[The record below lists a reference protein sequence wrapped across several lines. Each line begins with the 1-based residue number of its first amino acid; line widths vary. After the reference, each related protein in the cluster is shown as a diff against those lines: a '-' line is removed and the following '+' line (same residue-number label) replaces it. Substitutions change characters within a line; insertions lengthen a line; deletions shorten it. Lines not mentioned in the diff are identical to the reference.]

1 MSQLSQNERQSRTIK
16 RTLCIGLGGTGR
28 DVLMQ
33 IRRLIIDRYGKL
45 SELPV
50 VSFVHIDADKGASK
64 VSGLRTGNTYHGED
78 ILFRD
83 AEKVVATMSSQEVND
98 LVQGLEKRS
107 LYEREGP
114 YDHIGSWFAPQL
126 LRNIKAIEDGASGI
140 RPVGRLAFFHN
151 YRKIHETIKTAE
163 NRTIGHNRKLLEKG
177 LIVEP
182 GLNIFVVGSLCGGTG
197 SGMFLD
203 VAYSLRRAYGDKEN
217 QIIGYWVISPE
228 LYGTTPSM
236 NANTYAALKELNY
249 YASENTKFEA
259 RYDPYHLIDVSETRP
274 PFDFVYLVSNQT
286 AKDHK
291 ILEKAKLSNIIA
303 HKIFLDFAD
312 ELASVI
318 QGQKNNFLERLAKND
333 QHPRPNVQR
342 YLTFGLAKVYF
353 PRDLTIQ
360 VSLNQIKLKLLSF
373 WLNGEGQ
380 NPDTKALLERFL
392 LNWRS
397 DREGRDIFS
406 FKLEEATQENN
417 KTFNQ
422 TLNNWKNQLEQRILA
437 CQNQSDRKKII
448 QQIPGDFRSQF
459 RKVQPGETET
469 TRGIWLTNLQQVSSR
484 ITTKFQQDITQ
495 YLTELL
501 NPANADFSLTATRS
515 WLEALLT
522 ELNKYQRTLEEKIQ
536 NSNSLYRLEN
546 VEKKWQDAERILQDI
561 EQKQGF
567 FGMDRK
573 KNSQFQDESIRILQD
588 IHKLTKHN
596 FDYVLNREA
605 LEIVKNL
612 QQTIQ
617 SITTQASNLDN
628 LLKTLQSSYD
638 KRGDDLEHLNEDR
651 MNGEAIFADADTNE
665 CYQNLLPNKER
676 RSQLVAV
683 GTKITEQLSSGESL
697 IHFLTQ
703 DRLIDEKQLQEK
715 IDEIVE
721 SLFGSRSLNVVQ
733 SVIKR
738 FLQKYPFSDGE
749 TRLAQILQEAEPL
762 LPLNLNTSYF
772 FNEAG
777 KTSKIIGFK
786 DTDEREVKQFR
797 ELLTKNLGIPDNVI
811 KPTQTEDEIVIVNEY
826 AAFPLR
832 LINGLGQMREQYNQ
846 QQKFESILLHNDYR
860 KNFTDIIPPDARK
873 MEELQDIF
881 YSCLAFDLLK
891 ENSNTQKYEFQYY
904 DELRHFHETVGLSYI
919 WNEALEQLA
928 NLQEMTEA
936 LKELRDKA
944 INDIKNQHSQWDNYY
959 LPKLREFVRKVDVL
973 PQDHPNFPEKAQV
986 VGVKATID
994 TPEKKGIIE
1003 RILRQI
1009 QEQVL
1014 NQSPLSLPSL
1024 DNENKRLEPSLKPNN
1039 EIVVEL
1045 DEYLIQEDEIEIKQP
1060 SSNNL
1065 QELYRLEKMFE
1076 KGLLTKEQFE
1086 VLTKQLLGL

>member
-1 MSQLSQNERQSRTIK
+1 
-16 RTLCIGLGGTGR
+16 
-28 DVLMQ
+28 MQ

-64 VSGLRTGNTYHGED
+64 ISGLRTGNTYHGED

-98 LVQGLEKRS
+98 LAQGLEKRS

-114 YDHIGSWFAPQL
+114 YDHIGNWFAPQL
-126 LRNIKAIEDGASGI
+126 LKNIKAIKDGASGI

-151 YRKIHETIKTAE
+151 YRKVQQALETAE
-163 NRTIGHNRKLLEKG
+163 NRTRGHNQKLLEKG

-217 QIIGYWVISPE
+217 QLIGYWVISPE
-228 LYGTTPSM
+228 LYGSTPSM

-249 YASENTKFEA
+249 YASENTRFEA
-259 RYDPYHLIDVSETRP
+259 RYDPQHLIDINETRP

-291 ILEKAKLSNIIA
+291 IIEKAKLSNIIA

-312 ELASVI
+312 ELAPVI

-333 QHPRPNVQR
+333 EHPRPNVQR

-353 PRDLTIQ
+353 PRDLTVQ

-380 NPDTKALLERFL
+380 SPDTKALLERFL

-397 DREGRDIFS
+397 DREGRDIFTL
-406 FKLEEATQENN
+406 KLEEATQENN
-417 KTFNQ
+417 KTFHQ
-422 TLNNWKNQLEQRILA
+422 TLNAWKNQLEQRILA
-437 CQNQSDRKKII
+437 CQNQSDRQNLM
-448 QQIPGDFRSQF
+448 QQLPGDFRSQF
-459 RKVQPGETET
+459 RKVQPGETEN
-469 TRGIWLTNLQQVSSR
+469 TRGIWLTNLQQSSSR
-484 ITTKFQQDITQ
+484 ITAKLQQDIIQ
-495 YLTELL
+495 FLSDLL
-501 NPANADFSLTATRS
+501 NPANADFSLSSTRS

-522 ELNKYQRTLEEKIQ
+522 ELNQYQRNLEEKLQ
-536 NSNSLYRLEN
+536 NVSNVYRLED
-546 VEKKWQDAERILQDI
+546 VERKWRDTEQVIKDI
-561 EQKQGF
+561 EQKGGF
-567 FGMDRK
+567 FGINNK
-573 KNSQFQDESIRILQD
+573 KNSQFQEESIRVLQD
-588 IHKLTKHN
+588 ICKLTKHN
-596 FDYVLNREA
+596 FDYVLNQEA
-605 LEIVKNL
+605 LKIIKDL
-612 QQTIQ
+612 QQKVQTIA
-617 SITTQASNLDN
+617 TQTSNFDN
-628 LLKTLQSSYD
+628 LLKNLQTSYD

-665 CYQNLLPNKER
+665 YYQTLLPNKER

-683 GTKITEQLSSGESL
+683 GAKITEQLSLGESL
-697 IHFLTQ
+697 IHFFTQ

-715 IDEIVE
+715 IDETVE
-721 SLFGSRSLNVVQ
+721 RLFGSRSLNVVE

-749 TRLAQILQEAEPL
+749 TRLAQIIQEADPL
-762 LPLNLNTSYF
+762 LPLNLSAPYF

-777 KTSKIIGFK
+777 KNSKIIGFK
-786 DTDEREVKQFR
+786 DTDEREIKQFR
-797 ELLTKNLGIPDNVI
+797 ELLTKNLGIADNVL

-832 LINGLGQMREQYNQ
+832 LINGLGQMREQYNR
-846 QQKFESILLHNDYR
+846 QQKYESILLHNDYR
-860 KNFTDIIPPDARK
+860 KTFTDVIPPDARK

-881 YSCLAFDLLK
+881 YTCLAFNLLE

-904 DELRHFHETVGLSYI
+904 DGLRNFYETIELSYI

-928 NLQEMTEA
+928 NLQDMTKA
-936 LKELRDKA
+936 LKELRDDA
-944 INDIKNQHSQWDNYY
+944 IENIKRQPQQWDNHY
-959 LPKLREFVRKVDVL
+959 LPKLREFVRKVDTL
-973 PQDHPNFPEKAQV
+973 PQDHPNFPEKVQV

-1009 QEQVL
+1009 QEQIIIQ
-1014 NQSPLSLPSL
+1014 NQLPSTQNNGTKTL
-1024 DNENKRLEPSLKPNN
+1024 APSLEKNSDIIVKP
-1039 EIVVEL
+1039 
-1045 DEYLIQEDEIEIKQP
+1045 DEYLIQDGEIEIKQP
-1060 SSNNL
+1060 SSNTI
-1065 QELYRLEKMFE
+1065 QELEKLAGMLKQGF
-1076 KGLLTKEQFE
+1076 LTEEEFKAA
-1086 VLTKQLLGL
+1086 KKKLLGL

>member
-1 MSQLSQNERQSRTIK
+1 MYSVPQNERQSRTIK

-50 VSFVHIDADKGASK
+50 VGFVHIDADKGASK

-83 AEKVVATMSSQEVND
+83 AEKVIATMSSQEVND
-98 LVQGLEKRS
+98 LTQGLEKRS
-107 LYEREGP
+107 HYEREGP
-114 YDHIGSWFAPQL
+114 YDHIGNWFAPQL
-126 LRNIKAIEDGASGI
+126 LKNIKAIEDGASGI

-151 YRKIHETIKTAE
+151 YRKVQQAFETAE
-163 NRTIGHNRKLLEKG
+163 NRTRGHNQKLLEKG

-228 LYGTTPSM
+228 LYGNTPSM

-249 YASENTKFEA
+249 YASENTRFEA
-259 RYDPYHLIDVSETRP
+259 RYDPQHLIDINEARP

-291 ILEKAKLSNIIA
+291 IIEKAKLSNIIA

-312 ELASVI
+312 ELAPVI

-333 QHPRPNVQR
+333 EHPRPNVQR

-353 PRDLTIQ
+353 PRDLTVQ

-380 NPDTKALLERFL
+380 SPDTKALLERFL

-397 DREGRDIFS
+397 DREGKDIFTL
-406 FKLEEATQENN
+406 KLEAATQENN

-422 TLNNWKNQLEQRILA
+422 TINIWKNQLEQRILA
-437 CQNQSDRKKII
+437 CQNQSDRQKLI
-448 QQIPGDFRSQF
+448 QQLPGDFRSQF
-459 RKVQPGETET
+459 RKVQPGETES
-469 TRGIWLTNLQQVSSR
+469 TRGIWLTNLQRSSSQ
-484 ITTKFQQDITQ
+484 ILTKLQQDVIQ
-495 YLTELL
+495 YLNDLL
-501 NPANADFSLTATRS
+501 NPANADFSLSITRS

-522 ELNKYQRTLEEKIQ
+522 ELNKYQRNLEEKLQ
-536 NSNSLYRLEN
+536 NVSNVYRLEDI
-546 VEKKWQDAERILQDI
+546 ERKWQDAEQVIKDI
-561 EQKQGF
+561 EQKSGF
-567 FGMDRK
+567 FGINNK
-573 KNSQFQDESIRILQD
+573 KNSQFQEESIRALQD
-588 IHKLTKHN
+588 VCKLTKHN
-596 FDYVLNREA
+596 FDYVLHREA
-605 LEIVKNL
+605 LTIVKDL
-612 QQTIQ
+612 QQKVQTI
-617 SITTQASNLDN
+617 STQTSNFDN
-628 LLKTLQSSYD
+628 LLKNLQTSYD
-638 KRGDDLEHLNEDR
+638 KKGDDLEHLNEDR

-665 CYQNLLPNKER
+665 YYQNLLPNKER
-676 RSQLVAV
+676 RSQLVAI
-683 GTKITEQLSSGESL
+683 GSKITEQLSLGESL
-697 IHFLTQ
+697 IHFFTQ

-715 IDEIVE
+715 IDETVE
-721 SLFGSRSLNVVQ
+721 RLFGSRSLNVVE

-749 TRLAQILQEAEPL
+749 TRLAQIIQEAEPL
-762 LPLNLNTSYF
+762 LPLNLSAPYF
-772 FNEAG
+772 FNEVG
-777 KTSKIIGFK
+777 KNSKIIGFK

-797 ELLTKNLGIPDNVI
+797 ELLTKNLGIADNVI

-832 LINGLGQMREQYNQ
+832 LINGLGQMREQYNR
-846 QQKFESILLHNDYR
+846 QQKYEAILLHNDYR
-860 KNFTDIIPPDARK
+860 KTFTDIIPPDARK

-881 YSCLAFDLLK
+881 YTCLAFDLLK
-891 ENSNTQKYEFQYY
+891 KNSNTQKYEIQYY
-904 DELRHFHETVGLSYI
+904 DELRGFYEVIEISYI

-928 NLQEMTEA
+928 NLQDLTKA
-936 LKELRDKA
+936 LKGLRDNA
-944 INDIKNQHSQWDNYY
+944 ITDIKNQPTRWDNYY
-959 LPKLREFVRKVDVL
+959 QPKLREFVRKVEIL
-973 PQDHPNFPEKAQV
+973 PQDDPNFPEKIQV

-994 TPEKKGIIE
+994 TPAKKGILE

-1009 QEQVL
+1009 QEQIL
-1014 NQSPLSLPSL
+1014 NQIQLPPTKNNDTKTLAPSL
-1024 DNENKRLEPSLKPNN
+1024 ENNRDR
-1039 EIVVEL
+1039 IVET
-1045 DEYLIQEDEIEIKQP
+1045 DEYLIQDGEIEIEQP
-1060 SSNNL
+1060 SSNAI
-1065 QELYRLEKMFE
+1065 QELEKLAAML
-1076 KGLLTKEQFE
+1076 KQGLLTEEEFKAA
-1086 VLTKQLLGL
+1086 KKKLLGL